1 MAQDVSFQ
9 SIPISFAERAASSDL
24 FKTLFRD
31 GMALVEETAAYLDG
45 EGRDAAKSLPRSA
58 ALAYA
63 SESMRL
69 TTRLMQM
76 ASWLL
81 LQRAV
86 NEGELS
92 QVEALSDKKRTCAR
106 LERDRRPRG
115 AGAPAG
121 GASRPDRRVLAPA
134 GAAAAPRRADPPP
147 GSANGGARR
156 QPRGRPAVAIAGG
169 VLPVAGRGSK
179 GSRGPL

>member
-24 FKTLFRD
+24 FKTLFPD

-92 QVEALSDKKRTCAR
+92 QVEALSDKKRTCVAWSETTASEALAR
-106 LERDRRPRG
+106 LPEALRTLIDASLRLQERLLHLDALIRN
-115 AGAPAG
+115 
-121 GASRPDRRVLAPA
+121 PDPQ
-134 GAAAAPRRADPPP
+134 AATPTANPVEGQLSQLRAAFCR
-147 GSANGGARR
+147 
-156 QPRGRPAVAIAGG
+156 
-169 VLPVAGRGSK
+169 
-179 GSRGPL
+179 

>member
-92 QVEALSDKKRTCAR
+92 QVEALSDKKRTCAAWSETAVPEALAR
-106 LERDRRPRG
+106 LPEALRALIDASLRLQERLLHLDALIRHPDPQT
-115 AGAPAG
+115 AAPAANPVEG
-121 GASRPDRRVLAPA
+121 QLSQLR
-134 GAAAAPRRADPPP
+134 AAFCR
-147 GSANGGARR
+147 
-156 QPRGRPAVAIAGG
+156 
-169 VLPVAGRGSK
+169 
-179 GSRGPL
+179 

>member
-63 SESMRL
+63 
-69 TTRLMQM
+69 
-76 ASWLL
+76 
-81 LQRAV
+81 
-86 NEGELS
+86 
-92 QVEALSDKKRTCAR
+92 
-106 LERDRRPRG
+106 
-115 AGAPAG
+115 
-121 GASRPDRRVLAPA
+121 
-134 GAAAAPRRADPPP
+134 PP
-147 GSANGGARR
+147 GFANGGARR

-169 VLPVAGRGSK
+169 VLPVTCPVNSFSVTKKRPLSSESGLFSWITTIERADPTSCRRKGRRNAS
-179 GSRGPL
+179 